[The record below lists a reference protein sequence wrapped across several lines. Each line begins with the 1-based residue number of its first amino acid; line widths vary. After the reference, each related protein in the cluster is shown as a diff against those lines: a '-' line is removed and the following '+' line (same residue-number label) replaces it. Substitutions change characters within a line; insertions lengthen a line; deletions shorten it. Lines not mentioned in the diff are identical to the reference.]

1 MKHIKMLVAAVIAAV
16 TLTSCEALGL
26 VGAVY
31 TGVTQ
36 PAAVTSNAVGT
47 KVGTAKATSILGL
60 AAYGDAGVNAAAKNG
75 NIKKISHVDVKV
87 FSVLGLFSTYEY
99 FVYGE

>member
-1 MKHIKMLVAAVIAAV
+1 MKHIKMLIVAVIVAI
-16 TLTSCEALGL
+16 TMTSCEAVGL

-31 TGVTQ
+31 TGVTT

-47 KVGTAKATSILGL
+47 KVGTAKALSVLGIV
-60 AAYGDAGVNAAAKNG
+60 ACGDAGVNKAAKNG
-75 NIKKISHVDVKV
+75 NIQKISHVDVKT
-87 FSVLGLFSTYEY
+87 FSVLGLFTSYEY

>member
-1 MKHIKMLVAAVIAAV
+1 MKHIKMLVAAVIAAA